1 MTTLRTLRMA
11 SRSCC
16 QAWGAAV
23 DQRRGLRLA
32 GPSWARRCA
41 SVPPTEDWRTVPNAL
56 TALRLVA
63 VPGIF
68 ATWYFELHGATA
80 ALFGAAAVTDWFD
93 GFLARRWNQK
103 TALGALLD
111 PLADKLLVSSTLII
125 LVEHAASPVVSLPAA
140 AILARELGV
149 STLRE
154 WTQVHRPEAAS
165 SVSVA
170 WHGKAK
176 AAAQLLALQGLLA
189 GIALRGDVETTT
201 EVDGE
206 SQAWGPSVYKG
217 SLLLL
222 WLAAGLT
229 LGSGFQ
235 YAAALRL

>member
-1 MTTLRTLRMA
+1 MVEQQFSLFFDCTL
-11 SRSCC
+11 CC
-16 QAWGAAV
+16 EF
-23 DQRRGLRLA
+23 
-32 GPSWARRCA
+32 C
-41 SVPPTEDWRTVPNAL
+41 NAL

>member
-1 MTTLRTLRMA
+1 M
-11 SRSCC
+11 
-16 QAWGAAV
+16 
-23 DQRRGLRLA
+23 
-32 GPSWARRCA
+32 
-41 SVPPTEDWRTVPNAL
+41 PNAL